1 MSISRGK
8 FWVLLL
14 PMLAAGGSAMATEAA
29 TCPVNH
35 TDVRISRKIEE
46 PRIDYSKRETQL
58 ETMKFRDTLAS
69 DRSFAHVAGLTVASI
84 AVDSEIR
91 IASSGNAGG
100 EPTCAWPTVVTVTLS
115 TAPTVYVGADHG
127 DCLRDVGL
135 GHEMEHVAI
144 DRNVID
150 FYSPIFR
157 RQINAM
163 IDAMNSTA
171 PSPGL
176 DVQSWRQRIEEKINA
191 VISVQSDALNFN
203 RAARHRILDSPEE
216 YRRLSVA
223 CPQVTVN
230 PSSSAARARMPVRPD
245 RLCLENICS

>member
-1 MSISRGK
+1 MSIRRGK

-14 PMLAAGGSAMATEAA
+14 PMLAAGGSAAAAEAV

-35 TDVRISRKIEE
+35 TDVRIARKIEE
-46 PRIDYSKRETQL
+46 PRIDYSKREGQL
-58 ETMKFRDTLAS
+58 ETMKFQDPLAS
-69 DRSFAHVAGLTVASI
+69 NRGFARVAGLTVASI

-91 IASSGNAGG
+91 IASTGNAAG

-127 DCLRDVGL
+127 TCLREVGL
-135 GHEMEHVAI
+135 GHEMQHVAI

-157 RQINAM
+157 REINAM
-163 IDAMNSTA
+163 IDAMNSTS
-171 PSPGL
+171 PSPSL

-191 VISVQSDALNFN
+191 VISVQSDALNSN
-203 RAARHRILDSPEE
+203 RAARHRTLDSPEE
-216 YRRLSVA
+216 YWRLSEA
-223 CPQVTVN
+223 CPQVTVD
-230 PSSSAARARMPVRPD
+230 PSTAAARARVSAPTD
-245 RLCLENICS
+245 

>member
-8 FWVLLL
+8 LWVLLL
-14 PMLAAGGSAMATEAA
+14 PMFALGGSAMAAEAV

-46 PRIDYSKRETQL
+46 PRIDYSKREGQL
-58 ETMKFRDTLAS
+58 ETMKFQDSLAS
-69 DRSFAHVAGLTVASI
+69 DRKFVHVAGLTVASI
-84 AVDSEIR
+84 AVDSEVR
-91 IASSGNAGG
+91 IASTGTTAG
-100 EPTCAWPTVVTVTLS
+100 EPTCAWPTVVTVTLN

-127 DCLRDVGL
+127 ACLRDVGL
-135 GHEMEHVAI
+135 GHEMQHVAI

-150 FYSPIFR
+150 FYGPIFR

-163 IDAMNSTA
+163 IDAMNSAA

-191 VISVQSDALNFN
+191 VISVESDALNSN

-216 YRRLSVA
+216 YWRLSAA
-223 CPQVTVN
+223 CPQVTVD
-230 PSSSAARARMPVRPD
+230 PSSTAARARTPVRVD
-245 RLCLENICS
+245 RLCLESNCS

>member
-1 MSISRGK
+1 MSIGRGK

-14 PMLAAGGSAMATEAA
+14 PMLALGGSAEATEGM

-58 ETMKFRDTLAS
+58 ETMKFKDTLAS

-91 IASSGNAGG
+91 IASTGNTAG

-127 DCLRDVGL
+127 TCLREVGL
-135 GHEMEHVAI
+135 GHEMQHVAI
-144 DRNVID
+144 DRSVID

-157 RQINAM
+157 REIGAM
-163 IDAMNSTA
+163 IDAMNSTK

-191 VISVQSDALNFN
+191 VISVESDALNAN

-216 YRRLSVA
+216 YRRLSAA
-223 CPQVTVN
+223 CPQVTVD
-230 PSSSAARARMPVRPD
+230 PSASAARARMRARAD
-245 RLCLENICS
+245 RLCAQSSCS